1 MGIPRAIPASWYLCP
16 GKRSL
21 EFRRQAQGSDWNQMS
36 GSASSKR
43 VEGPPGHGGAARTR
57 GHSPSNYWRPAVL
70 GLWKTG
76 IDLRELSGAA
86 RSFPGNSRE
95 IWLRGDEMNGS
106 PGDCGKAPGRALPQA
121 TAWEKMK
128 IIGKRGQDLSL
139 SLGFPAGTSTGA
151 SVSCVFHVFPWEAV
165 ECWIIQA
172 TNLRSFGPGVL
183 QVFKTGWETPGSR
196 FHETSG
202 SCGQSRD
209 IWVGFSCLAFV
220 GGRTVWI

>member
-1 MGIPRAIPASWYLCP
+1 MWKGLPAMAARPEQGVIHRAIIGIPQFWAS
-16 GKRSL
+16 GKREL
-21 EFRRQAQGSDWNQMS
+21 TS
-36 GSASSKR
+36 G
-43 VEGPPGHGGAARTR
+43 
-57 GHSPSNYWRPAVL
+57 
-70 GLWKTG
+70 
-76 IDLRELSGAA
+76 
-86 RSFPGNSRE
+86 SFPGNSRE

-121 TAWEKMK
+121 IAWEKMK
-128 IIGKRGQDLSL
+128 IIAKRGQDLSL

-196 FHETSG
+196 FHEMSG
-202 SCGQSRD
+202 ICGQSRD

-220 GGRTVWI
+220 GARTVWI